1 MSHSKTGSCLLPA
14 LLIFLVAV
22 QGQATTT
29 QASDDEMVVTA
40 TKDAV
45 SALSLFGNTAKI
57 PEDRISITEHQHIH
71 QLAVQAAGTWISRGS
86 GQEHLT
92 AIRSPVLTGPG
103 ACGAFLVLENSIP
116 TRPVGFCNVNQL
128 FELDTE
134 QAQSIEILRG
144 PANALYGSNGLH
156 GTMNVLLPEP
166 GSSST
171 WNISGEVGPDDFYR
185 GQFAWDGALR
195 SNDIAAGIVADTYD
209 GFRDDSGYEQQKGFF
224 RLNRTLKSGDFQT
237 GFSASNLDQETAG
250 FIIGEDAYKDPAIRT
265 TNPNPEAF
273 RKADSQRLFLR
284 WIPNASHA
292 LSGSDFRVFLRR
304 SDMEFL
310 QHFIPGQP
318 LEKNGQTSGGLMW
331 FLQNQVGSTSMLTT
345 GVDLEYANGFVQQY
359 QAESLDGDSAFLNE
373 TLPQGWQ
380 YDFDVS
386 SFMVAPYAQLEFPI
400 NESWRLLAGLRLEY
414 LYYDYDNRMV
424 TGNTHDDGVTTCG
437 FGGCRYNRPA
447 DRTDDFLNLA
457 PNVGV
462 LYRVNPSTS
471 IFLIASRGFRAPQA
485 NELYRLQAT
494 QDVAE
499 LDSETLD
506 SLELGVHWQT
516 TNFRIEATSFAMYKR
531 HFIFQDSDRF
541 NISDGKTRHIGVEL
555 QADARTDTG
564 IYAGVAGTYAKH
576 TYDFDRDARGEVI
589 SKGNEVDTAPRTLA
603 SMRIGYEQTFGL
615 VEMEVVHQDSYYLN
629 AANTAKYTGHNLLN
643 LRAVWQ
649 ASDAWSVALRVNNIT
664 DELIAD
670 RADFAFGDYRYF
682 PGREREIFLQVRYQA
697 ARTD

>member
-1 MSHSKTGSCLLPA
+1 MSNPKRGHSLLCVT
-14 LLIFLVAV
+14 LLFLN
-22 QGQATTT
+22 TLHC
-29 QASDDEMVVTA
+29 QASTSVSSDEMVVTA

-45 SALSLFGNTAKI
+45 SALDLFSNTVKLA
-57 PEDRISITEHQHIH
+57 EDRIDITNHQHIH
-71 QLAVQAAGTWISRGS
+71 QLGVQATGTWISRGS

-103 ACGAFLVLENSIP
+103 ACGAFLILENSIP

-134 QAQSIEILRG
+134 QAQSIEIVRG

-156 GTMNVLLPEP
+156 GTMNVLLPDP
-166 GSSST
+166 RSSSG
-171 WNISGEVGPDDFYR
+171 WNLAGEVGADDFYR
-185 GQFAWDGALR
+185 GEFAWDGTMGN
-195 SNDIAAGIVADTYD
+195 NDVAAGVVADTYG

-224 RLNRTLKSGDFQT
+224 RLNRSLQSGEFET

-250 FIIGEDAYKDPAIRT
+250 FIIGEDAYKDPAVRT

-284 WIPNASHA
+284 WIPNAGNA
-292 LSGSDFRVFLRR
+292 LSGSDIRVFLRR

-318 LEKNGQTSGGLMW
+318 LEENGQVSGGLMW
-331 FLQNQVGSTSMLTT
+331 LMQNQVGRTATLTS
-345 GVDLEYANGFVQQY
+345 GVDLEYANGFVKQF
-359 QAESLDGDSAFLNE
+359 QAESLNGDSDFLNE
-373 TLPQGWQ
+373 TLPQGWH

-386 SFMVAPYAQLEFPI
+386 SFMIAPYGQLEVPI
-400 NESWRLLAGLRLEY
+400 NDSWRLLFGLRLEY
-414 LYYDYDNRMV
+414 LYYDYDNQMV

-457 PNVGV
+457 PNIGV
-462 LYRVNPSTS
+462 LYRINPSTS
-471 IFLIASRGFRAPQA
+471 VYLNASRGFRAPQA
-485 NELYRLQAT
+485 NELYRLQST
-494 QDVAE
+494 QDVAD

-516 TNFRIEATSFAMYKR
+516 NIFRVEATSFAMYKR
-531 HFIFQDSDRF
+531 HFIFQDADRF

-555 QADARTDTG
+555 QADARTEAG
-564 IYAGVAGTYAKH
+564 IYAGVAATYAKH

-589 SKGNEVDTAPRTLA
+589 SKGNDVDTAPRTLA
-603 SMRIGYEQTFGL
+603 SLRFGYEQPIGL
-615 VEMEVVHQDSYYLN
+615 AEMEIVNQGSYYLN
-629 AANTAKYTGHNLLN
+629 AANTAKYSGHNLLN

-649 ASDAWSVALRVNNIT
+649 ASEAWSVALRVNNVT

-682 PGREREIFLQVRYQA
+682 PGREREFFLQVRYQTA
-697 ARTD
+697 GME

>member
-1 MSHSKTGSCLLPA
+1 MSYSKTGRSFLPGVA
-14 LLIFLVAV
+14 IFMTIM
-22 QGQATTT
+22 QGQAATLVL
-29 QASDDEMVVTA
+29 SDEMVVTA

-45 SALSLFGNTAKI
+45 STVDLIGNTAKI
-57 PEDRISITEHQHIH
+57 SEDRISITDHQHIH
-71 QLAVQAAGTWISRGS
+71 QLGVQATGTWISRGS

-103 ACGAFLVLENSIP
+103 ACGAFLFLENSIP
-116 TRPVGFCNVNQL
+116 TRPVGFCNINQL

-156 GTMNVLLPEP
+156 GTMNILLPEP
-166 GSSST
+166 GSST
-171 WNISGEVGPDDFYR
+171 AWNVSGEVGPDDFYR
-185 GQFAWDGALR
+185 GKFAWEGNM
-195 SNDIAAGIVADTYD
+195 SENDVATGILADTYG
-209 GFRDDSGYEQQKGFF
+209 GFRDNSGYEQQKGFF
-224 RLNRTLKSGDFQT
+224 RLNRSLHSGKLEA

-265 TNPNPEAF
+265 TNPNPGAF

-284 WIPNASHA
+284 WIPNAGHA
-292 LSGSDFRVFLRR
+292 LADSDFRIFLRR

-318 LEKNGQTSGGLMW
+318 LEENGQVSGGLMW
-331 FLQNQVGSTSMLTT
+331 VIRNQVARAGMLTS
-345 GVDLEYANGFVQQY
+345 GVDLEFANGFVKQF
-359 QAESLDGDSAFLNE
+359 QAEPLDGDSDFLNE
-373 TLPQGWQ
+373 TLPQGLH

-386 SFMVAPYAQLEFPI
+386 SFSIAPYAQLEIPI
-400 NESWRLLAGLRLEY
+400 NESWRLLGGLRIEY
-414 LYYDYDNRMV
+414 LYYDYDNQMV
-424 TGNTHDDGVTTCG
+424 TGNTHGDGVTTCG

-462 LYRVNPSTS
+462 LYRFNSSTS
-471 IFLIASRGFRAPQA
+471 VFLNASRGFRAPQA

-494 QDVAE
+494 QDIAD

-506 SLELGVHWQT
+506 SLELGAHWQMN
-516 TNFRIEATSFAMYKR
+516 NFRVEATSFAMFKQ
-531 HFIFQDSDRF
+531 HFIFQDADRF

-555 QADARTDTG
+555 QADARTEAGFYTG
-564 IYAGVAGTYAKH
+564 LAATYAKH

-589 SKGNEVDTAPRTLA
+589 NKGNDVDTAPRTLG
-603 SMRIGYEQTFGL
+603 SMRIGFEQSFGL
-615 VEMEVVHQDSYYLN
+615 AEAELVHQGSYYLN
-629 AANTAKYTGHNLLN
+629 AENTAKYDGHNLLN

-649 ASDAWSVALRVNNIT
+649 ASDAWSVALRLNNVT

-682 PGREREIFLQVRYQA
+682 PGREREVFLQVSYQPQNVN
-697 ARTD
+697 

>member
-1 MSHSKTGSCLLPA
+1 MSYSKTGHWLLPVVVILITTIMPSQAPAQA
-14 LLIFLVAV
+14 L
-22 QGQATTT
+22 
-29 QASDDEMVVTA
+29 SDEMVVTA

-45 SALSLFGNTAKI
+45 SSLDLFGNTTKI
-57 PEDRISITEHQHIH
+57 PKDRISITNHQHIH
-71 QLAVQAAGTWISRGS
+71 QLGVQATGTWISRGS

-103 ACGAFLVLENSIP
+103 ACGAFLVLENNIP

-166 GSSST
+166 GSST
-171 WNISGEVGPDDFYR
+171 GWNASGEIGPDDFYR
-185 GQFAWDGALR
+185 GQFAWDGTMRA
-195 SNDIAAGIVADTYD
+195 NNIAAGILADHYD

-224 RLNRTLKSGDFQT
+224 RLNRSLKSGEFGA
-237 GFSASNLDQETAG
+237 GFSASNLDQDTAG
-250 FIIGEDAYKDPAIRT
+250 FIVGKDAYKDSTIRT

-284 WIPNASHA
+284 WTPTEGHA
-292 LSGSDFRVFLRR
+292 LSGSDFRAYARR

-318 LEKNGQTSGGLMW
+318 LEENGQVSGGLMW
-331 FLQNQVGSTSMLTT
+331 VMQSRMGSSTTLTSGL
-345 GVDLEYANGFVQQY
+345 DLEYANGFVKQF
-359 QAESLDGDSAFLNE
+359 QAKPLNGSSAFLNE
-373 TLPQGWQ
+373 TLPQGWH
-380 YDFDVS
+380 YDFEVS
-386 SFMVAPYAQLEFPI
+386 SFMAAPYGQLEVPI
-400 NESWRLLAGLRLEY
+400 DDSWRLIVGLRLEY

-447 DRTDDFLNLA
+447 DRTDDFMNLA
-457 PNVGV
+457 PNIGV
-462 LYRVNPSTS
+462 LYRLNPSTA
-471 IFLIASRGFRAPQA
+471 IFLNARRGFRAPQA
-485 NELYRLQAT
+485 NELYRLQAN
-494 QDVAE
+494 QDVAD

-506 SLELGVHWQT
+506 SLELGTRWQT
-516 TNFRIEATSFAMYKR
+516 ENIRVEATSFAMYKR
-531 HFIFQDSDRF
+531 HFIFQDADRF

-555 QADARTDTG
+555 QFDARTEAGVYT
-564 IYAGVAGTYAKH
+564 GVAGTYAKH
-576 TYDFDRDARGEVI
+576 TYDFDRNTRGELI
-589 SKGNEVDTAPRTLA
+589 STGNDVDTAPRTLA

-615 VEMEVVHQDSYYLN
+615 AEVEFVHQGSYYLN
-629 AANTAKYTGHNLLN
+629 AANTAKYAGHNLLN
-643 LRAVWQ
+643 LRAVWRI
-649 ASDAWSVALRVNNIT
+649 SEAWSVALRVNNLT

-670 RADFAFGDYRYF
+670 RGDFAFGDYRYF
-682 PGREREIFLQVRYQA
+682 PGRERETFLQVSYQ
-697 ARTD
+697 TPGID